1 MGKCV
6 ATRIGIR
13 SRLSIGMVS
22 AALIVTA
29 LSFEAVAAEDSAA
42 ATAGASDTVELASE
56 MRALRAEVADLRQ
69 QVGALRAQ
77 LAAAPERANPPLASE
92 AGAPAPA
99 PGGVAP
105 PGGVT
110 PPGES
115 APGEAPPPGVTPSG
129 QEAPAGTTLGGALK
143 QLLPGPVSP
152 PPAAG
157 GYAAGHPQGVIVP
170 GLEGVSKVFIPDIG
184 GVGDFLFQQSD
195 LRKGDPRYDPAN
207 DKFNVRDTQLIFFSP
222 IDPYTLAQISIDKP
236 DNGAFDIEE
245 AFLVFNQLPEDLTL
259 RAGQFRPHFGLINE
273 IDTFQLPV
281 VNRPQAIAR
290 YIGDDGFVEPGVNLN
305 GYIPNPWDADI
316 KADVNLLSGYNTLS
330 FDHRDGRNFDFAF
343 IGNLIYSRDLFDSGF
358 LTSGASFAGG
368 PGPGGQSYLEDAFAQ
383 VRYIPSQR
391 QVLTVST
398 EGLLAEREGVNDHGV
413 KRGVYSLVDYNFWL
427 RYHLGLL
434 LDLADVPNVPRGT
447 EFGVS
452 PLFTYFVS
460 DNTRLR
466 LQYTHTTGSDAE
478 RADDVVLLQ
487 ATFSLG
493 NLKPLE

>member
-6 ATRIGIR
+6 AMRIGIR
-13 SRLSIGMVS
+13 SRVSVGIVS
-22 AALIVTA
+22 AALIVAA
-29 LSFEAVAAEDSAA
+29 LSFEALPAEDTAVTASASTIDSA
-42 ATAGASDTVELASE
+42 ELASE

-77 LAAAPERANPPLASE
+77 LAATPERANPPLASV

-99 PGGVAP
+99 PGGV
-105 PGGVT
+105 T

-115 APGEAPPPGVTPSG
+115 TVGEAPPPGVTPSG
-129 QEAPAGTTLGGALK
+129 EEAPAGATLGGALK

-152 PPAAG
+152 PPPAG
-157 GYAAGHPQGVIVP
+157 GYAGGHPQGVIVP

-222 IDPYTLAQISIDKP
+222 IDPFTLAQISIDKP

-259 RAGQFRPHFGLINE
+259 RAGQFRPQFGLINE

-316 KADVNLLSGYNTLS
+316 KADVNMVSGYNTLS
-330 FDHRDGRNFDFAF
+330 FDHRDGRNFDFAL

-398 EGLLAEREGVNDHGV
+398 EGLLAEREGVGDHGV

-452 PLFTYFVS
+452 PVFTYFVS